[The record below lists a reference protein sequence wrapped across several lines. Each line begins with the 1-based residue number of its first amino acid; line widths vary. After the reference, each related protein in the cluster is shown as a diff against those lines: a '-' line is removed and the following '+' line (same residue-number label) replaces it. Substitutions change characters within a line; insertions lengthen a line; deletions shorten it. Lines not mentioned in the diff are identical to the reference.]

1 MRAFVMFVGLLLF
14 TAVAGCESKPSAL
27 PPLTE
32 EQKAKVKQEDQRT
45 EEAEH
50 SGSGMSTRK
59 KSK

>member
-1 MRAFVMFVGLLLF
+1 MRTLGLSIGLLLF
-14 TAVAGCESKPSAL
+14 IGVAGCGSKSTAL

-59 KSK
+59 KAK